1 MCQSA
6 RAMSASPPSSSSTPS
21 TASPSASD
29 APGSEPVVHP
39 YRWAILVSLLLAALR
54 MYEFTSQ
61 DFAIDDAWISF
72 RIARN
77 WLEAGTLTFDLTQ
90 PPVEGMTNF
99 LWTVLSALWIAP
111 LRDVDPLFAARAVG
125 GLCHLGTVGLSA
137 RLAAR
142 LAASQGGGERTAAL
156 VTGGLLA
163 LSGSLAFHALAG
175 METSFYTLLFV
186 LALDRGLEARSGRA
200 GPAVACGVF
209 LGLLGMTRP
218 EGVLVGLL
226 FLGLMALWPE
236 TRRNL
241 WRAALPFVCLIGG
254 LELFRLWT
262 YGALVPNTY
271 QAKPPS
277 PVDGWKYFREFALYG
292 LGVVGPLA
300 TVPALRR
307 SAFARGV
314 AVVALVLAA
323 GTVWS
328 GGDWM
333 PGYRRFSVTMV
344 GLAVLVGAGVA
355 LARGAWRVPSLVAAA
370 AVLAG
375 HLWASL
381 NLWDAGLYPTRAM
394 VSLAL
399 AANATPGVKTVALT
413 DIGRF
418 GYYYSGSIFDLVGL
432 TDAHIARQA
441 GRHMAKEWDEAYFL
455 SRKPD
460 LLIVNSTSDITRPD
474 TRELRV
480 HWVEVGPLQTLQ
492 RHGGYRLVTSLDLEG
507 NKYLVVLAREDL
519 ELPEDVWGPGLR
531 RELSELTIGRM

>member
-1 MCQSA
+1 
-6 RAMSASPPSSSSTPS
+6 
-21 TASPSASD
+21 
-29 APGSEPVVHP
+29 
-39 YRWAILVSLLLAALR
+39 
-54 MYEFTSQ
+54 
-61 DFAIDDAWISF
+61 
-72 RIARN
+72 
-77 WLEAGTLTFDLTQ
+77 
-90 PPVEGMTNF
+90 
-99 LWTVLSALWIAP
+99 
-111 LRDVDPLFAARAVG
+111 
-125 GLCHLGTVGLSA
+125 
-137 RLAAR
+137 
-142 LAASQGGGERTAAL
+142 
-156 VTGGLLA
+156 
-163 LSGSLAFHALAG
+163 

-418 GYYYSGSIFDLVGL
+418 GPGKPAATWRRSGTRPTSCPASRTSSSSTARATSPGPTPASSGSTGW
-432 TDAHIARQA
+432 R
-441 GRHMAKEWDEAYFL
+441 
-455 SRKPD
+455 
-460 LLIVNSTSDITRPD
+460 
-474 TRELRV
+474 
-480 HWVEVGPLQTLQ
+480 
-492 RHGGYRLVTSLDLEG
+492 
-507 NKYLVVLAREDL
+507 
-519 ELPEDVWGPGLR
+519 WGPSR
-531 RELSELTIGRM
+531 RSSATAAIAS